1 MKNKACSVLITIAVV
16 SASVLWGSRA
26 DSQSAFTP
34 PVLNAFGDEP
44 TGNDGFF
51 FTPTTALSVT
61 ALGYVYPGAASGNL
75 VGLYDVS
82 TSTLLASATITSASP
97 SSGSFLFEAI
107 HPITLVAGNEYAIVG
122 LYTAGAGAVGYYAD
136 NGMGAAA
143 QINFDAYLYDYNPSL
158 DLPTVGFAP
167 AIVGPNFQFSVQ
179 SVPEPGSVALM
190 ATGLLAVYVLGRRKA
205 GGTWVEKPRARR
217 PVI

>member
-1 MKNKACSVLITIAVV
+1 MKNKACHMLITIAVV
-16 SASVLWGSRA
+16 SASVLWGLRA
-26 DSQSAFTP
+26 DAQSAFSP
-34 PVLNAFGDEP
+34 PVLDAFGNEP

-51 FTPTTALSVT
+51 FSPTTPISVT

-82 TSTLLASATITSASP
+82 TSTILASATVTSASP
-97 SSGSFLFEAI
+97 SSGNFLYEAI
-107 HPITLVAGNEYAIVG
+107 NPVTLVAGNEYAIVG

-136 NGMGAAA
+136 SGMGAAV

-158 DLPTVGFAP
+158 DLPTVGYAP

-179 SVPEPGSVALM
+179 SVPEPGSVVLM
-190 ATGLLAVYVLGRRKA
+190 GTGLLAVYALGRMKA
-205 GGTWVEKPRARR
+205 HQANGGRGNPTPGGR
-217 PVI
+217 